1 MEIFFLISACIK
13 KESKRTGLR
22 NLFLVGIDRTDKITV
37 LQIKLVYL
45 GRIDEEGNDN
55 PLQYLC
61 LENLQSM
68 GSQESGTI

>member
-22 NLFLVGIDRTDKITV
+22 NLFLVGIDRTDKI
-37 LQIKLVYL
+37 IGASFLVYL